1 LRWRDGDTGETVIM
15 EEICKIEN
23 VLNNM
28 DTANGNK
35 NVWNTG
41 KIMDELS
48 QHDKL
53 RIVISS
59 SDPTYSL
66 PKHQYEKFNTPH
78 RGDAYF
84 FMFFEKGVTDHRVD
98 WQTVRIV
105 DGQLL
110 FIMPNQVHASP
121 PLKKGLKFH
130 TLSFARNLLSLI
142 PQQLPFLINPFNT
155 PKITF
160 DDTAGKRVS
169 RLFEMLN
176 QLLHDDHIKNDTGLI
191 LAYLNSLLTEFNTAY
206 FNGLNPGGTDAEDI
220 SIFIQ
225 FKIRVENE
233 FTSQPPVAAVAA
245 KMLITENKLYK
256 IVKHYSGFSPKEY
269 LIQRLIL
276 EAQRIIF
283 YDKPAAKELA
293 YELGFSDPDYFS
305 RLFKKKTGKS
315 ISQFVDEVED
325 LSRKKRN

>member
-1 LRWRDGDTGETVIM
+1 MQKMFD
-15 EEICKIEN
+15 
-23 VLNNM
+23 
-28 DTANGNK
+28 NK
-35 NVWNTG
+35 SVWNTK

-53 RIVISS
+53 KIVVSS
-59 SDPTYSL
+59 SDPKYSL
-66 PKHQYEKFNTPH
+66 PKHQYEKFKTPH

-84 FMFFEKGVTDHRVD
+84 FMFFEKGITDHRVD
-98 WQTVRIV
+98 WQTVRIS

-121 PLKKGLKFH
+121 PLKKGLAFH
-130 TLSFARNLLSLI
+130 ALSFAQNLISLI
-142 PQQLPFLINPFNT
+142 PQQLLFLINPFNT

-160 DDTAGKRVS
+160 DDMSRKRVIS
-169 RLFEMLN
+169 LFEMLN
-176 QLLHDDHIKNDTGLI
+176 QLLHTDHRKNDTDLI
-191 LAYLNSLLTEFNTAY
+191 LAHLNSLLTEFNTAY
-206 FNGLNPGGTDAEDI
+206 FNGLNSGSTDAHDI
-220 SIFIQ
+220 STFIQ

-233 FTSQPPVAAVAA
+233 FKSQPPVAAVAA
-245 KMLITENKLYK
+245 QLLISENKLYK
-256 IVKHYSGFSPKEY
+256 IVKHYSGLSPKEY

-283 YDKPAAKELA
+283 YDRPAAKELA

-315 ISQFVDEVED
+315 ISRFLDYVQD
-325 LSRKKRN
+325 LS